1 MPVTPSSSAQAARQ
15 ALAARLRDLR
25 LDAELTV
32 RQLAELAGWSH
43 SKVSRIETGR
53 TAPAPGDLRAWA
65 ALCGAAQEAGD
76 LTAALRTAEGMWVD
90 WRRMERTGLRAAQE
104 SVRLRYER
112 TRAIRGYHSWL
123 VPGLLQTAGYT
134 TAVLHATRRRRAIP
148 VDDVADAVAE
158 RMDRQHVLHGRHRT
172 FAYVVEEAVL
182 RSGIG
187 GRDVMRDQLWRL
199 MAAGTMPTVSLGVIP
214 QQPDRSSMRPAEDF
228 VMFDQA
234 RVAVEL
240 ISGYLTITQPREI
253 QMYEVVF
260 QQMRDLAVYG
270 ERARELIRAAIVAL
284 G

>member
-1 MPVTPSSSAQAARQ
+1 MAAPSSSSAQAARQ

-32 RQLAELAGWSH
+32 RQLAERAGWSH

-53 TAPAPGDLRAWA
+53 TAPSPADMRAWA
-65 ALCGAAQEAGD
+65 ALCGAGEQADD

-104 SVRLRYER
+104 SVRPLYER

-134 TAVLHATRRRRAIP
+134 TAVLHATRRRRNIP
-148 VDDVADAVAE
+148 VDDVEAAVAE

-172 FAYVVEEAVL
+172 FAYVIEEAVL

-187 GRDVMRDQLWRL
+187 GTKVMREQLWRL

-214 QQPDRSSMRPAEDF
+214 QQPDRSKMRPAEDF
-228 VMFDQA
+228 MMFDRDQ
-234 RVAVEL
+234 VAVEL

-253 QMYEVVF
+253 TMYEVAF
-260 QQMRDLAVYG
+260 QQMHDLAVYG
-270 ERARELIRAAIVAL
+270 ERARDLIRAAIVAL